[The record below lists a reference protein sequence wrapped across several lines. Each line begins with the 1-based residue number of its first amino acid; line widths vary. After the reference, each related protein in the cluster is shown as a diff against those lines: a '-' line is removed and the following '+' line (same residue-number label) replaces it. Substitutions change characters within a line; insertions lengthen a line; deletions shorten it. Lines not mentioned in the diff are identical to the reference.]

1 MNGGVT
7 MTDKARNTL
16 KKISVGTALG
26 APVGFAIL
34 TNGGS
39 PMDPNSAFAF
49 TVGVSLFCMFIIM
62 GAALMGAYRFLKNVG
77 LFKGHY
83 YY

>member
-1 MNGGVT
+1 MS
-7 MTDKARNTL
+7 DKTKNTL

-26 APVGFAIL
+26 APVGFAIF
-34 TNGGS
+34 TNGS
-39 PMDPNSAFAF
+39 LAMDPSSAFAF

-62 GAALMGAYRFLKNVG
+62 GAALMGAYRFLRNVG